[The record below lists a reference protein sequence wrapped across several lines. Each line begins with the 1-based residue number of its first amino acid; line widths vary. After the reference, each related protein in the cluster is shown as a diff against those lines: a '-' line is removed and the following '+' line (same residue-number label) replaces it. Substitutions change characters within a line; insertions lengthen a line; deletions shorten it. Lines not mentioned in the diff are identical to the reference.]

1 MRYAIKVWLDTT
13 HIEQIEPYDL
23 DTKNKIHEL
32 PVRVKCYFYV
42 VL

>member
-1 MRYAIKVWLDTT
+1 MRYAIKVGLDTT

-32 PVRVKCYFYV
+32 PVRVKCFSV